1 MKYKMSNVLTML
13 TFTALGLAGGFL
25 MGTQVVRPQ
34 IEEALEQCIG
44 EVEPGCPLLY
54 QYVSE
59 LERENARLNVAMQ
72 VLFAPESLESVVE

>member
-1 MKYKMSNVLTML
+1 MSRNIIIILL
-13 TFTALGLAGGFL
+13 FTALGMVGGFL

-44 EVEPGCPLLY
+44 EVEQGCPLLY

-59 LERENARLNVAMQ
+59 LEKENARLNVAMR
-72 VLFAPESLESVVE
+72 VLLAPESLESVVE